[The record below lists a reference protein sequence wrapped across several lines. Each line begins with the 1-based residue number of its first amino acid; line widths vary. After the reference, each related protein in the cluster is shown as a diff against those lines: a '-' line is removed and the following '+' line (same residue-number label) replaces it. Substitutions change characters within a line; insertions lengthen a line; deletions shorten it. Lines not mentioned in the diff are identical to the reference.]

1 MILNSI
7 TPLLAAGTAAAATV
21 VLSVMITLLPPR
33 RLSRR
38 RWQRERARC
47 REIAN
52 SAALRPFMKRE
63 VMPGNL
69 KGAELKRFVPD
80 AAMSYWHQTC
90 TAKMDQDAMSAV
102 DGTLKLYGIQNLCIA
117 DGSIMSA

>member
-1 MILNSI
+1 VKSCQ
-7 TPLLAAGTAAAATV
+7 A
-21 VLSVMITLLPPR
+21 
-33 RLSRR
+33 
-38 RWQRERARC
+38 
-47 REIAN
+47 
-52 SAALRPFMKRE
+52 
-63 VMPGNL
+63 NL

-102 DGTLKLYGIQNLCIA
+102 DGPLRLYGIQNLCIA